1 MLLLGDC
8 FIINATM
15 IYYYLF
21 SIILFSL
28 GLIWSILDYRS
39 LKSKYKD
46 KDLASIVNRLL
57 FFELSTNLCCILF
70 FVNKISNLG

>member
-46 KDLASIVNRLL
+46 KDLASIVHRLL